1 MAEERLQKFLARAG
15 IASRRQAEEYIKAGR
30 VKVNGLVITELG
42 SKVDPDRDRVAID
55 NKPVKAEEEL
65 VYLLLNK
72 PPLVVTTLHD
82 PQGRTKV
89 TDLLP
94 GIKQRVYPVGRLD
107 YETEGL
113 LLLTND
119 GELAYRLTHPS
130 YKVPKTYRVKV
141 QGNPSRT
148 ALQRLRNGV
157 KLEDGMTQK
166 ALVKVLQPGKDSTL
180 LEITIREGRNRQIRR
195 MCQAVGHPVLALRRI
210 RFGPLQLGSLSPGQY
225 RALTKEEIISLK
237 KACRLL

>member
-1 MAEERLQKFLARAG
+1 MAEERLQKFLARAV

>member
-1 MAEERLQKFLARAG
+1 MAEERLQKFLAKAG

-42 SKVDPDRDRVAID
+42 SKVDPERDQVMVD
-55 NKPVKAEEEL
+55 GKPVKVEEEL

-141 QGNPSRT
+141 RGNPSRA
-148 ALQRLRNGV
+148 ALQRLRDGV
-157 KLEDGMTQK
+157 ELEDGMTQK
-166 ALVKVLQPGKDSTL
+166 ALVKVLQQGKDSTL
-180 LEITIREGRNRQIRR
+180 LEIIIREGRNRQIRR

-210 RFGPLQLGSLSPGQY
+210 SFGPLQLGNLPVGQY
-225 RALTKEEIISLK
+225 RTLTKGEIASLK